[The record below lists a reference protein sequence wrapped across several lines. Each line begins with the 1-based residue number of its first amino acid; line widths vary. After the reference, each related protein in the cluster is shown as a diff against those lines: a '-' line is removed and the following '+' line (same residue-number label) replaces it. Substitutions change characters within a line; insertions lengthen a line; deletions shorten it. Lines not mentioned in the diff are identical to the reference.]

1 MSTFSDSCT
10 FRIVVLV
17 LSIVIIGIAIA
28 NIVFFN
34 RIRQNPTSEISST
47 TAIVM
52 MVMNV
57 IIIILS
63 LGLLIWAAVGLS
75 YCRSTGVPPAVPAV
89 VVSEPAPVAVVRHTE
104 PQYVTVPHSQQ
115 QYVTMPQEQ
124 YVTVPQPQQQYVTV
138 SQPRPQVVVKRQP
151 SYVVTPASQVVTQP
165 IGVSEVDFPRTTYNL
180 PPRQQIVTTDG
191 VRYVV

>member
-124 YVTVPQPQQQYVTV
+124 YVTVPQP
-138 SQPRPQVVVKRQP
+138 RPQVVVKRQP